1 MYSTQHCVK
10 HLAGLKNNQLLLVI
24 IIDFFKIIRL
34 LPFPQ
39 SFTGQSPTALQ
50 LVQQVSESTHS
61 GNTLKFDKR
70 CYIKYEGKTNPGCMA
85 CSVFPQQGI
94 SNLYKL
100 YVDLII
106 QYYIMIL
113 QTVTLVMNREQV
125 YKGTR
130 KVSIAN

>member
-1 MYSTQHCVK
+1 MTKYLWSTF
-10 HLAGLKNNQLLLVI
+10 I

-50 LVQQVSESTHS
+50 LVQQVSEPTHS
-61 GNTLKFDKR
+61 GNTLKFDKK
-70 CYIKYEGKTNPGCMA
+70 CYIKYEGKTDPGCMV

-106 QYYIMIL
+106 QYHIMIL
-113 QTVTLVMNREQV
+113 QTVTLVMLQ
-125 YKGTR
+125 GTGLQGNQ
-130 KVSIAN
+130 KSQYSQLTCLLKQIHKD